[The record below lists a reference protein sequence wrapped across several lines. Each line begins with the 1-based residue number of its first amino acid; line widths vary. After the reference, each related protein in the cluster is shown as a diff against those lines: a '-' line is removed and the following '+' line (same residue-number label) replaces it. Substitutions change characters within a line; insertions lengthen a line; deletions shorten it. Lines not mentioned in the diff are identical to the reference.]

1 MAGRYPPARLRLIPA
16 GPSDP
21 PIIPIGVILHVAV
34 SEAASLHDYFAGR
47 SGGVES
53 HAYITRSGVFE
64 QYREFTREADANYR
78 ANSFVRDGR
87 RYGFLSVET
96 QGLERGRW
104 DPPQLDAIKAFLL
117 WAAREF
123 GFPLA
128 PCPGPYAPGVGYHT
142 MFGAP
147 GPWTPVAKTCPGP
160 DRIRQFHEVLV
171 PWMAGGAEEDDMPA
185 PKDWTKADWAAFDTH
200 VFAAVW
206 RRDELRNLDAK
217 GQPVKANPTWQAAS
231 FLEWGRVRDAQILAR
246 VAALE
251 AVAVQLA
258 QKAGI
263 TADDIRRI
271 IAEEVVRV
279 QVTIDAEPTG
289 ADNR

>member
-1 MAGRYPPARLRLIPA
+1 MTSGRYPHARLRLIPA
-16 GPSDP
+16 GSSDP
-21 PIIPIGVILHVAV
+21 PIIPVGVILHVAV

-47 SGGVES
+47 SGGIES
-53 HAYITRSGVFE
+53 HAYITRGGVFE

-104 DPPQLDAIKAFLL
+104 DPPQLDAIKAFLV
-117 WAAREF
+117 WAAREYD
-123 GFPLA
+123 FPLR
-128 PCPGPYAPGVGYHT
+128 PCPGPYAAGVGYHV

-160 DRIRQFHEVLV
+160 DRVRQFHEVLV

-185 PKDWTKADWAAFDTH
+185 PKDWTKADWQAFDDH
-200 VFAAVW
+200 VFDTVW
-206 RRDELRNLDAK
+206 RRDALANRSATGKPDE
-217 GQPVKANPTWQAAS
+217 GNPTWQPAS
-231 FLEWGRVRDAQILAR
+231 FLEWGRVQGLHVVAR
-246 VAALE
+246 LAALE
-251 AVAVQLA
+251 GVLTRLA
-258 QKAGI
+258 ERSGI
-263 TADDIRRI
+263 TAEEIRAI

-279 QVTIDAEPTG
+279 QVTIDAPG
-289 ADNR
+289 QQ